1 MGKVSEV
8 DHQSFATYILFPQV
22 GVEEADGQ
30 VEAAEVKCE
39 TLSCGV
45 LLLNVGVLTGF
56 TQGVRET
63 LKRPNYLHRQHC
75 CSTNK
80 I

>member
-39 TLSCGV
+39 TLS
-45 LLLNVGVLTGF
+45 
-56 TQGVRET
+56 
-63 LKRPNYLHRQHC
+63 
-75 CSTNK
+75 
-80 I
+80 